1 MTSDTRIVVPQS
13 GSHFYLPDGT
23 PFYSVPNKSKPG
35 QMRAANVT
43 DAKAAGA
50 LPSVT
55 TILGM
60 VHRYALAAWV
70 ESQYILAGARTV
82 RLEGE
87 DDDAF
92 CRRIRDEGRA
102 EAIAAA
108 EFGTRVHDEIAF
120 VQRFLVTELGLDS
133 LASSGIEINTEL
145 LPFISGWCE
154 WARANECVVYRA
166 EQCFADVDERYGGRI
181 DCVGTLR
188 GEPVVIDW
196 QTSSKMVTYP
206 EKYAQVVAYK
216 RGGRLEGRPLIVTI
230 SSTTPGLIEEHE
242 VEDEAASWQVFADA
256 RSLYYGLAGP
266 WKSAS

>member
-1 MTSDTRIVVPQS
+1 MTTDSRIVVPQS

-23 PFYSVPNKSKPG
+23 PFYEVSNKSKPG
-35 QMRAANVT
+35 QMRAANVA

-60 VHRYALAAWV
+60 VHRYALAAWI

-82 RLEGE
+82 RIEGE

-108 EFGTRVHDEIAF
+108 EWGTRLHAAIAGSLGGGLY
-120 VQRFLVTELGLDS
+120 QPSADMEAEMRIIGYVTAFGLW
-133 LASSGIEINTEL
+133 ASGNGLEVVETE
-145 LPFISGWCE
+145 
-154 WARANECVVYRA
+154 R
-166 EQCFADVDERYGGRI
+166 CFADVEGRYGGRI

-206 EKYAQVVAYK
+206 EKYAQVCAYR
-216 RGGRLEGRPLIVTI
+216 RGARLEGRPLIVCI
-230 SSTTPGLIEEHE
+230 SSVTPGLIEEHE
-242 VEDEAASWQVFADA
+242 VQDEAESWRVF
-256 RSLYYGLAGP
+256 SLAKDLYFSSVGP
-266 WKSAS
+266 WKGED